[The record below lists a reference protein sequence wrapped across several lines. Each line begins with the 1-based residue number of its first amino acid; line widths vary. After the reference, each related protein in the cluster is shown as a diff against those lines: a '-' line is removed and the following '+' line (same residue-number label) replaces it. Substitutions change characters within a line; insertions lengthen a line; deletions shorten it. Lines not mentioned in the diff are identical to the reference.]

1 MNYYGNGNIQVSP
14 RWSIRIGKITV
25 QRKWWDGWR
34 ITANMLQFKID
45 PTEMMDDQIKIDPS
59 PAEANKGYMANAN
72 L

>member
-1 MNYYGNGNIQVSP
+1 
-14 RWSIRIGKITV
+14 
-25 QRKWWDGWR
+25 
-34 ITANMLQFKID
+34 MLQFKID